1 MTRREQTRLLGLVS
15 KPPRGSKIEAAK
27 RYGVDLTLTIRR
39 LGLTPTQRARE
50 MEGAL
55 RLVEELQRSTCS
67 TKDVQRKTKP
77 THIDRQTLN

>member
-1 MTRREQTRLLGLVS
+1 MTRREQTRLLGLVN

-27 RYGVDLTLTIRR
+27 RYGVDLTLTVRR

-55 RLVEELQRSTCS
+55 RLVEELQRAAHGKEKSRS
-67 TKDVQRKTKP
+67 PSGSAGKA
-77 THIDRQTLN
+77 